1 MKPSPMFFAA
11 VGCFGLAACT
21 TIPGVQPFGRVAT
34 AESSDVAEL
43 LERYERL
50 VGQPV
55 EEQRKEFAAA
65 QAAFDQAATEA
76 SRLRLALALSLP
88 QAPWRDDARVV
99 SLLAEPNVEPNPGLR
114 RRVAQ
119 LLYRLTVER
128 QRLVREEQKRVE
140 NGQQADQKRLEAML
154 HDERRKS
161 DELQQKLEA
170 LREIDRNSIKPP
182 RR

>member
-1 MKPSPMFFAA
+1 MKRLPLLPAA
-11 VGCFGLAACT
+11 LCGLVLAACT
-21 TIPGVQPFGRVAT
+21 TVPGSQPVGPLSMVGAF
-34 AESSDVAEL
+34 DLAEL

-50 VGQPV
+50 AGQPV

-65 QAAFDQAATEA
+65 QAGYDKEATEA

-99 SLLAEPNVEPNPGLR
+99 SLLADPAIEQNPSLR
-114 RRVAQ
+114 RRAGQ
-119 LLYRLTVER
+119 LMYRLTVER
-128 QRLVREEQKRVE
+128 QRLIREEQKRTE
-140 NGQQADQKRLEAML
+140 NGQQSEQKRLEGLL
-154 HDERRKS
+154 HDERRKTE
-161 DELQQKLEA
+161 ELQQKLDA